1 MFKFAV
7 YYLFDKTL
15 KVESTSVILGSDQF
29 TQVASQPDLDDDANW
44 IEIKWPTRK
53 ETNRMVPAKVLLFGD
68 SYKELVSKKNLFLL
82 GKDIWAK
89 EESRGVRMKKKMCET
104 DVVKPKTSQQAEQTR
119 IKDAAR
125 DQVLQNLKTC
135 LSQKRALDTQ
145 DHLYSSENESPQ
157 RVHGGKRAKINK
169 AARRVLLPLASS
181 LTSDDATSIGSPQ
194 RHDIFQDHASD
205 EELGFSQAQRMLMD
219 DNTGHG
225 MAPGMNEIMS
235 CLHDLPE
242 MIKLMR
248 ECVECV
254 RALMSSRETPSFA
267 ASSSSVDGEIEMH
280 PLAGSTVTVSKRAF
294 LRLNRS
300 RMTIFA
306 QELAVLVFT
315 KEGLAQ
321 STLTGKSR
329 KGGPPKTQLDV
340 DKVQAITDAVL
351 LEFRQTTVSDVRAAI
366 RRKCNNEQF
375 SQRNTHH
382 A

>member
-7 YYLFDKTL
+7 NYLFDKTL
-15 KVESTSVILGSDQF
+15 KVGSTSLILGSDQF
-29 TQVASQPDLDDDANW
+29 TQVASQPDLDDDSNW

-53 ETNRMVPAKVLLFGD
+53 EPNRTVPAKVLLFGGKCGE
-68 SYKELVSKKNLFLL
+68 YELVSKKNFFLL
-82 GKDIWAK
+82 GKDIWAE

-104 DVVKPKTSQQAEQTR
+104 DVVKPKTAKQTR
-119 IKDAAR
+119 IKEAAR
-125 DQVLQNLKTC
+125 DQVLQNLKTS

-181 LTSDDATSIGSPQ
+181 PSSDDATYVGSSQ
-194 RHDIFQDHASD
+194 QHDIFQDHASD
-205 EELGFSQAQRMLMD
+205 EELGFSSAQRMKLTD
-219 DNTGHG
+219 VNTGHG

-235 CLHDLPE
+235 SLHDLPE

-254 RALMSSRETPSFA
+254 RALMSSFRGTPSSA
-267 ASSSSVDGEIEMH
+267 ASSSSVDSEIEMH

-321 STLTGKSR
+321 STLTGKSGR
-329 KGGPPKTQLDV
+329 GEHQKHSLMLTKCR
-340 DKVQAITDAVL
+340 L
-351 LEFRQTTVSDVRAAI
+351 L
-366 RRKCNNEQF
+366 
-375 SQRNTHH
+375 
-382 A
+382 